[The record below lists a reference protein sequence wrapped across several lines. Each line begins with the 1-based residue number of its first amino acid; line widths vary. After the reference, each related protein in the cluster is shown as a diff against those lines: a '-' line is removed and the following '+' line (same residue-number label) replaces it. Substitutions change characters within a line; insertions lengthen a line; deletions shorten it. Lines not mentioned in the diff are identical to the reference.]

1 MTRRPVSQR
10 LTAGLLGLGILGAV
24 LAQAAPATA
33 HSELLESSPP
43 AGAVL
48 DAAPRAVEL
57 TFGEDVQTQGGGIVV
72 KGPSG
77 TRYDDPSTFSVDGTV
92 ASVGLAPQ
100 DGGYVDG
107 TYTVTYR
114 VVSAD
119 GHIVSGSYNFR
130 LRGVAQSDQPSPT
143 STLDAS
149 PAAGTPPPEESG
161 GGVVWVLGLGAIG
174 VVLVAAV
181 ISVAVRGRRGR

>member
-24 LAQAAPATA
+24 IAQAAPAAA
-33 HSELLESSPP
+33 HSELLESSPR

-77 TRYDDPSTFSVDGTV
+77 QWYDDPSTFSVDGTV
-92 ASVGLAPQ
+92 ASVGLSPQ

-119 GHIVSGSYNFR
+119 GHIVSGSYDFQ
-130 LRGVAQSDQPSPT
+130 LRGVAQTDKPSPT

-149 PAAGTPPPEESG
+149 PVGGPPPQEKSG

-174 VVLVAAV
+174 LVLVAAV